1 MRRVFVSNVSMPTQ
15 SDSILHVRAPADLVR
30 RIDDIAQST
39 DRSRNYV
46 ARKLLENSLTAA
58 DRVAALNEVAAA
70 NLEKYNADHARERG
84 PNASEV
90 IGESSV
96 EGHRRVDALQ
106 KIAAGTRHLK

>member
-84 PNASEV
+84 PNPGQVIADASTA
-90 IGESSV
+90 
-96 EGHRRVDALQ
+96 GHEALRAHQ
-106 KIAAGTRHLK
+106 KIAERSSR